1 MVYYSARYTDDNWRL
16 AYSLGPGDAG
26 QGALQDLVDGVQRGH
41 RVKVRLGSPSI
52 SFVETFS
59 TSGILHAVDMTFR
72 N

>member
-1 MVYYSARYTDDNWRL
+1 MVYYYVRYTDDNWRL

-26 QGALQDLVDGVQRGH
+26 LGALQDLVDGVQRGH
-41 RVKVRLGSPSI
+41 RVKVRMGSTFI

-59 TSGILHAVDMTFR
+59 TSGIVHAVDMPLI